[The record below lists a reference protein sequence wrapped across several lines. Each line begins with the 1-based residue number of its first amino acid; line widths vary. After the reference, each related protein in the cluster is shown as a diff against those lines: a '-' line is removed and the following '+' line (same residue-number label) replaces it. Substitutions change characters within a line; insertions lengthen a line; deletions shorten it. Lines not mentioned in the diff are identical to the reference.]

1 MTVPAAARSRRT
13 ASNPLAG
20 RDAQLNAAIDTAR
33 DALIALQKPDGEWC
47 FEFEA
52 DCTIPAE
59 YILMMHFMDEIDPGL
74 QARLAKFIRAQ
85 QVLDGPDGSAGTG
98 HGGWPQYRN
107 YATAG
112 AIDISCT
119 VKSYYAL
126 KCAGDD
132 INAPHMVRAR
142 EAILALGGAAR
153 ANVFTR
159 ILLAMFEQ
167 VSWDA
172 APYVPVEIVLFPRW
186 FPFEIYKVA
195 TWARAVMVPL
205 FILCSLKAKAK
216 NPNGVHIP
224 ELFVRPPSEE
234 TDWFR
239 NDTLFAKSFL
249 ALDRLGRSLDRY
261 WTKPLRK
268 LALKKAEHWFIARL
282 NGEDGINGIFPA
294 MVNAYEAL
302 ALLGYPKGHP
312 LRATCLKS
320 IQKLV
325 QECPDGSA
333 YVQPCLSPTWDTGWA
348 VMALMH
354 ADSPDGSSRA
364 KTRESIRRAEDWL
377 LPRQILDHVG
387 DWIESAP
394 DKNLQPGGWAFQ
406 YWNEYYPDL
415 DDTAV
420 IAGALH
426 LTGRDG
432 VGANRH
438 RESVSR
444 AADWLVGLQSK
455 NGGFGAYDADN
466 THHWINSIPFADHKA
481 MLDPP
486 TEDVTGRVL
495 AFLGVIKRKEDAA
508 AIKRGIAYLK
518 KSQQPDGSWWGRW
531 GTNYIYGTWSALAGL
546 ALVGEKP
553 TAPYIAK
560 AIRYLE
566 SKQNDDGGWGET
578 NDTYL
583 DPALSGTMPG
593 PAGTEIGNISTP
605 NSTSWA
611 VLALMAIVGAEH
623 PAVARGIEWLI
634 ANQHADGRYAGLWH
648 DPGHNAPGFPR
659 VFYMKYYGYDAYF
672 PLWAMARYR
681 MLRARRAAA

>member
-1 MTVPAAARSRRT
+1 MNAPTVVRLRRNPRQLAAEAESRLHQAIDAARE
-13 ASNPLAG
+13 
-20 RDAQLNAAIDTAR
+20 
-33 DALIALQKPDGEWC
+33 ALLKLQKPDGEWC

-59 YILMMHFMDEIDPGL
+59 YILMMHFMDEIDEPL
-74 QARLAKFIRAQ
+74 QAKIATFIRAQ
-85 QVLDGPDGSAGTG
+85 QVLDGPDGG

-107 YATAG
+107 YDRPG
-112 AIDISCT
+112 AIDLSCT

-132 INAPHMVRAR
+132 EDAPHMVRAR
-142 EAILALGGAAR
+142 AAILALGGAAK

-159 ILLAMFEQ
+159 ILLAMFQQ
-167 VSWDA
+167 VPWTA

-205 FILCSLKAKAK
+205 FVLCSLKATAK
-216 NPNGVHIP
+216 NPRGVQIA
-224 ELFVRPPSEE
+224 ELFVRPPEQE
-234 TDWFR
+234 TQWFR
-239 NDTLFAKSFL
+239 NDTLFAKVFL
-249 ALDRLGRSLDRY
+249 GLDKFGRTMDRFAP
-261 WTKPLRK
+261 KKLRE
-268 LALKKAEHWFIARL
+268 LAIKRAENWFVARL

-302 ALLGYPKGHP
+302 ALLGYPAEHP

-320 IQKLV
+320 IQKLI
-325 QECPDGSA
+325 QFTPEGSA

-348 VMALMH
+348 MMALLH

-364 KTRESIRRAEDWL
+364 KTREALKRAENWL
-377 LPRQILDHVG
+377 RPRQILDHVG

-394 DKNLQPGGWAFQ
+394 DKTLRPGGWAFQ

-420 IAGALH
+420 VAGVMH
-426 LTGRDG
+426 LVGREPNGSNHNDE
-432 VGANRH
+432 A
-438 RESVSR
+438 VSR
-444 AADWLVGLQSK
+444 AAEWLLGLQSK

-466 THHWINSIPFADHKA
+466 THYWINEIPFADHKA

-495 AFLGVIKRKEDAA
+495 AYLGVLKRPQDRP
-508 AIKRGIAYLK
+508 AINRAIRYLK
-518 KSQQPDGSWWGRW
+518 KAQQPDGSWWGRW

-553 TAPYIAK
+553 DAPYIAR

-566 SKQNDDGGWGET
+566 SKQNPDGGWGET

-583 DPALSGTMPG
+583 DPKLSGTMPRPG
-593 PAGTEIGNISTP
+593 PKGGELISTP
-605 NSTSWA
+605 NSTAWA
-611 VLALMAIVGAEH
+611 LLALMAVHGVEH
-623 PAVARGIEWLI
+623 PAVAAGIDWLI
-634 ANQHADGRYAGLWH
+634 ANQHSEGRHEGLWH

-672 PLWAMARYR
+672 PLWALARYR
-681 MLRARRAAA
+681 QLRGRRATA

>member
-1 MTVPAAARSRRT
+1 MNAPTAAPLRRSPSDLIAEAEAR
-13 ASNPLAG
+13 LH
-20 RDAQLNAAIDTAR
+20 AAIDIGR
-33 DALIALQKPDGEWC
+33 EALLKLQKPDGEWC

-59 YILMMHFMDEIDPGL
+59 YILMMHFMDEIDEAL
-74 QARLAKFIRAQ
+74 QAKIAKFIRAQ
-85 QVLDGPDGSAGTG
+85 QVLAGPDGG

-107 YATAG
+107 YDAPG
-112 AIDISCT
+112 AIDLSCT

-132 INAPHMVRAR
+132 VDAPHMVRAR
-142 EAILALGGAAR
+142 EAILALGGAAK

-159 ILLAMFEQ
+159 ILLAMFGQ
-167 VSWDA
+167 VPWAA

-205 FILCSLKAKAK
+205 FVLCTLKAKAK
-216 NPNGVHIP
+216 NPREIHIA
-224 ELFVRPPSEE
+224 ELFVRPPEQE
-234 TDWFR
+234 TQWFR

-249 ALDRLGRSLDRY
+249 LLDKLGRKLDRY
-261 WTKPLRK
+261 WTRPLRAR
-268 LALKKAEHWFIARL
+268 ALKKAENWFVARL

-302 ALLGYPKGHP
+302 ALLGYPKDHP

-320 IQKLV
+320 IQKLI
-325 QECPDGSA
+325 QETPDGSA

-348 VMALMH
+348 MMALIH
-354 ADSPDGSSRA
+354 ADAPDGSSRA
-364 KTRESIRRAEDWL
+364 KTKAAIRRAEDWL
-377 LPRQILDHVG
+377 KPRQILDHVG
-387 DWIESAP
+387 DWIQSAP
-394 DKNLQPGGWAFQ
+394 DKKLRPGGWAFQ

-420 IAGALH
+420 VAGVMH
-426 LTGRDG
+426 LVGREQG
-432 VGANRH
+432 IHGGNRH
-438 RESVSR
+438 AEATSR
-444 AADWLVGLQSK
+444 AAEWLLGLQSK
-455 NGGFGAYDADN
+455 KGGFGAYDADN
-466 THHWINSIPFADHKA
+466 THYWINEIPFADHKA

-495 AFLGVIKRKEDAA
+495 AYLGVLKRPEDRPAIDR
-508 AIKRGIAYLK
+508 AIKYLK

-546 ALVGEKP
+546 ALVGEKAD
-553 TAPYIAK
+553 APYIRK
-560 AIRYLE
+560 AVAYLE
-566 SKQNDDGGWGET
+566 SRQNADGGWGET

-583 DPALSGTMPG
+583 DPKLTGTMPG
-593 PAGTEIGNISTP
+593 AKANAINPNGLISTP

-611 VLALMAIVGAEH
+611 LLALMAVHGSEH
-623 PAVARGIEWLI
+623 PAIEAGIEWLI
-634 ANQHADGRYAGLWH
+634 ANQHTGGQYDGLWH

-672 PLWAMARYR
+672 PLWTLARYR
-681 MLRARRAAA
+681 QLRARSSS